1 MLVCERCGREN
12 PADARFCAGCGA
24 QVAAAEAAREERKV
38 VSVLF
43 ADLVGFTSRAE
54 RLDPEDVRATLS
66 PYYARLRQELERFGG
81 TVEKFIGDAVMALFG
96 APVAHEDDPERAV
109 RAALAVRAAVAA
121 LNEEEPGRDLHV
133 RIAVCTGEAL
143 VTLGARPSEGEGM
156 AAGDVVNTAARL
168 QSAAPVDGILV
179 DTVTHRA
186 TERAIEYR
194 DAPAVEAKGKAE
206 PIPVWEAVEARSR
219 YGVDLSGPGR
229 AELVGRAQEL
239 DLLRDALARAR
250 EERQPQL
257 VTLVGVPGMGKSRLV
272 WELFKVVDQD
282 PDLIFWRQG
291 RSLPYGEGVAFWA
304 LGEMVKAQTGILESD
319 GAAEAEEKLR
329 RSVADLVGEEAE
341 TRWMTGHL
349 RPLVGLG
356 GDADRAEDRIGE
368 AFAAWRRYF
377 EALAER
383 GPAVLVFEDMQW
395 ADDGLLDFVDA
406 LADRVA
412 GVRLLVL
419 CTARP
424 ELLERRPGWGGG
436 KRNALTVS
444 LPPLD
449 DTETARLVSAL
460 LERSVLPA
468 ETQAELLRRA
478 GGNPLYAEEY
488 VRMLADG
495 ADAPELPE
503 TVQGIIAARL
513 DQLAPEEKALVQ
525 DAAVLG
531 KVFWSDGL
539 AALARSERWEL
550 EERLHALERK
560 EFVRREARS
569 AVAGAA
575 QYAFLHLLIRDVAY
589 GQLPRAARAD
599 RHLRAAAWIETLGGD
614 RSEDRAEMLA
624 HHYVCVLEH
633 GRAGGVEPDL
643 AARAC
648 AALADAGARA
658 VALGAYAAAD
668 RYHEAALELSDD
680 PHLGLAYGRSIT
692 VGAPSF
698 TEGRAEPV
706 LARAVPE
713 LLALGD
719 APAAAEGEMLLGTA
733 EFYRGRRDAA
743 GARFERAVSLV
754 ADQPV
759 SRAKVFVLS
768 EAARF
773 EYLAGRAEAAI
784 RLCEEVLP
792 MADELGL
799 DDRVPNLLI
808 TMGSARTTLGDREGL
823 ALLERAVALAD
834 DMNHASAV
842 RGRINL
848 ASFLVDL
855 GEVERGREVHAEG
868 LRVAERIGLPQPTRW
883 LRAELAVDA
892 MLVGDWD
899 AAEAMCNGFLTTSE
913 AEPHYME
920 PGVRGARA
928 TIRLARGEAAGA
940 REDAER
946 ALVFARGAKDPQVLL
961 PSLVGTAEVEL
972 AAGHSER
979 ASELV
984 SELFDVCTTSG
995 VGTTAARWSVRLAF
1009 VCAALD
1015 RGRSF
1020 LEARPGLGPPT
1031 SWLEAAVA
1039 VAGGDPVRAAE
1050 ILAGIGARPDEAF
1063 ARICAAEALVAAG
1076 RRPEADAQLAAALA
1090 ICRELG
1096 ADAWTR
1102 RAEAV
1107 LAAAG

>member
-24 QVAAAEAAREERKV
+24 QLAAPEAAREERKV

-66 PYYARLRQELERFGG
+66 PYYLRLRQELERFGG

-109 RAALAVRAAVAA
+109 RAALAVRAAIAA
-121 LNEEEPGRDLHV
+121 LNDEEPGRDLHV

-143 VTLGARPSEGEGM
+143 VSLGARPSEGEGM

-168 QSAAPVDGILV
+168 QSAAPVDGIVV

-194 DAPAVEAKGKAE
+194 DAPPVEAKGKAE
-206 PIPVWEAVEARSR
+206 PIPIWEAVEARSR
-219 YGVDLSGPGR
+219 YGVDLAGPGR

-272 WELFKVVDQD
+272 FELFKVVDED
-282 PDLIFWRQG
+282 PELIFWRQG

-304 LGEMVKAQTGILESD
+304 LGEMVKAQAGILESD

-329 RSVADLVGEEAE
+329 RSAADLVGEEAE
-341 TRWMTGHL
+341 TRWVTGHL

-356 GDADRAEDRIGE
+356 GDADSAEDRIGE

-383 GPAVLVFEDMQW
+383 GPAVLVFEDLQW
-395 ADDGLLDFVDA
+395 ADDGLLDFVDS

-488 VRMLADG
+488 VRMLDDG

-539 AALARSERWEL
+539 AALSRSERWEL
-550 EERLHALERK
+550 EERLHGLERK

-569 AVAGAA
+569 AVAGAV
-575 QYAFLHLLIRDVAY
+575 QYTFLHLLIRDVAY

-599 RHLRAAAWIETLGGD
+599 RHLRAATWIETLGGD

-624 HHYVCVLEH
+624 HHYLCVLEH

-658 VALGAYAAAD
+658 VALSAYAAAD
-668 RYHEAALELSDD
+668 RYYEAALGLSDD
-680 PHLGLAYGRSIT
+680 PYLGLAYGRSINI
-692 VGAPSF
+692 GAQSF
-698 TEGRAEPV
+698 TEGKAEPV

-713 LLALGD
+713 LLAFGD

-733 EFYRGRRDAA
+733 EWGRGRRDAA
-743 GARFERAVSLV
+743 GARFERAVALV
-754 ADQPV
+754 ADAPV
-759 SRAKVFVLS
+759 SQAKVFVLS

-773 EYLAGRAEAAI
+773 EFLAGRVEAAI

-792 MADELGL
+792 MVEELGL
-799 DDRVPNLLI
+799 DSRVPGLQI
-808 TMGSARTTLGDREGL
+808 TIGSSRTTLGDREGL
-823 ALLERAVALAD
+823 ALLERAIALAD
-834 DMNHASAV
+834 DVSLSTAV
-842 RGRINL
+842 RGRTNL
-848 ASFLVDL
+848 ASHLVEL
-855 GEVERGREVHAEG
+855 GEVERGRELHAEG
-868 LRVAERIGLPQPTRW
+868 LCVAERVGLPGRVAW
-883 LRAELAVDA
+883 LRAELGIDAV
-892 MLVGDWD
+892 LLGEWEP
-899 AAEAMCNGFLTTSE
+899 AAAILDDFLRE
-913 AEPHYME
+913 CEGRPHYME
-920 PGVRGARA
+920 PGGRMARA
-928 TIRLARGEAAGA
+928 EMRLARGDVAGA
-940 REDAER
+940 HEDAER
-946 ALVFARGAKDPQVLL
+946 ALAFARGAKDPQVLL
-961 PSLVGTAEVEL
+961 PALASALEVL
-972 AAGHSER
+972 LGSGR
-979 ASELV
+979 VQQASELAD
-984 SELFDVCTTSG
+984 ELIELC
-995 VGTTAARWSVRLAF
+995 TAAQQTGTHAGHWTVRF
-1009 VCAALD
+1009 
-1015 RGRSF
+1015 
-1020 LEARPGLGPPT
+1020 
-1031 SWLEAAVA
+1031 
-1039 VAGGDPVRAAE
+1039 
-1050 ILAGIGARPDEAF
+1050 AF
-1063 ARICAAEALVAAG
+1063 ALRALGDLHVC
-1076 RRPEADAQLAAALA
+1076 P
-1090 ICRELG
+1090 
-1096 ADAWTR
+1096 
-1102 RAEAV
+1102 
-1107 LAAAG
+1107 